1 MNKSGLHK
9 KYCTTRPE
17 FVYSYFIIIPIFS
30 RSSLVF
36 SNLDKL
42 DTPTH
47 LKRIET
53 MNPHFTAPFA
63 LALMHEFP
71 STPII
76 SISETPFDLRY
87 EISSSDEKASACL
100 LQNTLSDARMRSSA
114 NSSVTI
120 PLRSFFVFLIY
131 TISY

>member
-87 EISSSDEKASACL
+87 EISSSDEKASATYVSTQRFAL
-100 LQNTLSDARMRSSA
+100 L
-114 NSSVTI
+114 
-120 PLRSFFVFLIY
+120 Y
-131 TISY
+131 K